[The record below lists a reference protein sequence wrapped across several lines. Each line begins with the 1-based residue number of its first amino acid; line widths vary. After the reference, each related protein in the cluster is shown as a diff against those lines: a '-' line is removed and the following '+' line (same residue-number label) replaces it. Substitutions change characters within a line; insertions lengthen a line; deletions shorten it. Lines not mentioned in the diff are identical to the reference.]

1 MSLKANNIIRISASL
16 DSNFFKYW
24 LIILR
29 PSHKLTDKEI
39 DIVACFLKHR
49 QELSS
54 KIVDEELLDQVLMS
68 EDVKRKVQQECNMP
82 SQYFQVMLSKFKKK
96 GVIVN
101 GKLNKKFIP
110 RLRGEENSY
119 RLLFLFDLN
128 NKSDVTNL

>member
-1 MSLKANNIIRISASL
+1 
-16 DSNFFKYW
+16 
-24 LIILR
+24 
-29 PSHKLTDKEI
+29 
-39 DIVACFLKHR
+39 
-49 QELSS
+49 
-54 KIVDEELLDQVLMS
+54 MS

-110 RLRGEENSY
+110 RLREGENSY

-128 NKSDVTNL
+128 NKSDVTDL